1 MDGIK
6 VVKLPHLSQGQPLEW
21 AGNYYC
27 KLLISTVIFLVIVL
41 IVMILAIVAFWSLLF
56 TYGVITRTLRP
67 LGNTCTV

>member
-6 VVKLPHLSQGQPLEW
+6 VVKLPHLSQGQPL
-21 AGNYYC
+21 GNYYC

-56 TYGVITRTLRP
+56 TYGVIARTLRP